1 MCRLQSLDYSLS
13 TASVLI
19 TRLMHSDFAIDV
31 LDFISMPRI
40 TTYSKVV
47 ELNRISAVRFQII
60 LCKKKALMITCFQRI
75 SSDLVVREDLST
87 EARNIIRSLSSL
99 GNDLTQKRNSTAI
112 ESEGPSEIE
121 IDIARG
127 EALERS
133 LAR

>member
-1 MCRLQSLDYSLS
+1 
-13 TASVLI
+13 
-19 TRLMHSDFAIDV
+19 
-31 LDFISMPRI
+31 
-40 TTYSKVV
+40 
-47 ELNRISAVRFQII
+47 
-60 LCKKKALMITCFQRI
+60 MITCFQRI